1 MQSFN
6 GEKLKQYFPSITD
19 VQLNTFSELFFLYH
33 YWNEKINLI
42 SQKDIDNLLTRH
54 ILHSLAI
61 AKIFQFQTGSTIVD
75 VGSGGGFPGI
85 PLAILFPETHFTL
98 VDSIGKKVRLVKE
111 TCGALGLQNVKAIH
125 ERVEKLETR
134 ADFVVSRAVT
144 AFPELY
150 RWTSGLLRPGL
161 GENHNGLIA
170 LKGGDLKAELAP
182 FKSRVELYPISGW
195 FHESFFSTKTI
206 VYLKK

>member
-1 MQSFN
+1 MDLIRKYFPGLDSNQTRQF
-6 GEKLKQYFPSITD
+6 EKLLEVLPGLNQRVNVISRKD
-19 VQLNTFSELFFLYH
+19 VGHLE
-33 YWNEKINLI
+33 E
-42 SQKDIDNLLTRH
+42 RH

-61 AKIFQFQTGSTIVD
+61 AKQFVFHQDQSVIDAGT
-75 VGSGGGFPGI
+75 GGGFPGI

-111 TCGALGLQNVKAIH
+111 ICGALGLQNVKAIH